1 MSQPNL
7 LSFTFSAQAQ
17 ADADGVHTLYAP
29 VGLTLVGVTVCAEAF
44 TGSPTGFNVDVQDDG
59 ADVVT
64 AVAANTAGT
73 PGSWLAAHLG
83 GSESAVAIAAGSE
96 VEIDVNLTGGSS
108 PTADYD
114 VTLWCLAG
122 TV

>member
-1 MSQPNL
+1 MSDRL
-7 LSFTFSAQAQ
+7 VTFTFSSQAQ
-17 ADADGVHTLYAP
+17 ADADGVHTLYTP
-29 VGLTLVGVTVCAEAF
+29 LGLTLVGVSVTAEAF
-44 TGSPTGFNVDVQDDG
+44 TGSPTGFNVDIQDDG
-59 ADVVT
+59 ADIVT

-73 PGSWLAAHLG
+73 PGTWLSTHLG
-83 GSESAVAIAAGSE
+83 GSETPIAIAAGSE
-96 VEIDVNLTGGSS
+96 VEVDVNLVGGST